1 MNFFE
6 RYLGDT
12 YELVDTLKNS
22 VSGFVAVVYDK
33 RAKRLCVMKRREKNS
48 LPIYRTLKA
57 LDEPHVPKI
66 FRLFEREG
74 KLIVIEEH
82 VDGQTLEEFLIY
94 RRVEESLAEKILIQ
108 LCECL
113 AVLHAKKIIH
123 RDLKPSNIMLTEKNF
138 VKLVDFG
145 IARIFK
151 AESTADTELLGT
163 RGYAPP
169 EQFGLFDFGQ
179 TDARSDIYALGVTLK
194 ILLGEEYD
202 GRLKKFWTNAPRST
216 PRNVFNQP
224 KNFASPSCAE
234 KIFITLEKFSPP
246 H

>member
-1 MNFFE
+1 MAVVLFIILAALGNSTPLPPAPKPQEKILAAIFFDIMAEKFFEERAMNFFE

-22 VSGFVAVVYDK
+22 ESGFVAVVYDK

-151 AESTADTELLGT
+151 AESGHGAFGHPRICAARTVRALRLRAD
-163 RGYAPP
+163 RRA
-169 EQFGLFDFGQ
+169 Q
-179 TDARSDIYALGVTLK
+179 
-194 ILLGEEYD
+194 
-202 GRLKKFWTNAPRST
+202 
-216 PRNVFNQP
+216 
-224 KNFASPSCAE
+224 
-234 KIFITLEKFSPP
+234 
-246 H
+246 